1 MKTLLSLLS
10 LIILFS
16 SAHAVT
22 ISAVKQYLGA
32 RSCISRVI
40 DSGDYAADVAV
51 AAWYASYPL
60 FATNPS
66 AMFLTW
72 NTGGNIQARWKSH
85 WAVKFVYQ
93 VQ

>member
-10 LIILFS
+10 LVILFS

-22 ISAVKQYLGA
+22 ISSVKQYLWS

-51 AAWYASYPL
+51 AAGYASYPL
-60 FATNPS
+60 FANNPS
-66 AMFLTW
+66 AMFLTG
-72 NTGGNIQARWKSH
+72 NTGGNIQARGKSH
-85 WAVKFVYQ
+85 WAVKFIYQ
-93 VQ
+93 IQ